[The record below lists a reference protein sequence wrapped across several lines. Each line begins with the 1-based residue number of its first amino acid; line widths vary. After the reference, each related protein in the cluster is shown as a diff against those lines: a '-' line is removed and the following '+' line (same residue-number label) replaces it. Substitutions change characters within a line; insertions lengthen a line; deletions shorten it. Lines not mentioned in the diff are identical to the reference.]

1 MEPRERILTV
11 RLMEKVN
18 MNPIAAQKLGIT
30 VGNGCP
36 PGQTEKTRE
45 KPERA

>member
-30 VGNGCP
+30 VREALVP
-36 PGQTEKTRE
+36 ERREQKRE